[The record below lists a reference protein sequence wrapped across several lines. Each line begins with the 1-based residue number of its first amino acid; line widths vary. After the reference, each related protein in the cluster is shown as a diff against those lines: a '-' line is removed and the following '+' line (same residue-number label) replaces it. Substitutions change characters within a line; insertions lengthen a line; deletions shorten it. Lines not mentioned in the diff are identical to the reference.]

1 MNNTRCFWAVTSP
14 VGTQL
19 QVDFTRFDT
28 EQDFDIVA
36 VSGSRM
42 AHGLDEAC
50 LRWSLWR
57 LVLVVACAQV
67 FDGPTV
73 HDSVLGKFSG
83 NGLPMVVESTG
94 GAVLLRFKSDAI
106 YSESGWEAVISGKV

>member
-57 LVLVVACAQV
+57 LVLVIACA
-67 FDGPTV
+67 
-73 HDSVLGKFSG
+73 
-83 NGLPMVVESTG
+83 
-94 GAVLLRFKSDAI
+94 
-106 YSESGWEAVISGKV
+106 